1 MSDDSTRTPGG
12 NAAAV
17 SFTDFVAYAPSRSCI
32 YLPCKTPWPNAS
44 VDTRLPRM
52 PLLDGRGKPV
62 VDGKGKPKT
71 IAASEWLEKNQ
82 SVEAF
87 TWIPGEPEFIKDKL
101 AVDGGWVR
109 KPGAT
114 TLNTYRPPEI
124 VPGDAGKAQR
134 WVDHWRKLYR
144 DDTEHLLAWMAA
156 RVQRPEVKPNH
167 AIVLGG
173 QPGIGKDTLLEPLV
187 TAVGA
192 WNFRDVTASQL
203 FSKNNEFLRGV
214 ILRVSEARDMGE
226 QGQTSRYGLYEHAK
240 SALAIPPDTLRV
252 NEKYLREY
260 HIFNRFGM
268 IITTNYRDALYLPD
282 NDRRYFITYSDQAP
296 GEFDPAFWKDFW
308 AWYRNGGIEHVVAWL
323 RQYDLS
329 AFDPKATPRRTTSFD
344 YMVGTE
350 RGEEYAELLNA
361 IAALGN
367 PKALT
372 LVQLME
378 KAPALEWLHDT
389 HKRRFIRHRLEECG
403 YIVVPNP
410 DAVDRLWY
418 VNKKRQVIYTQS
430 GLPYEQRR
438 AAAQGLQDALDEH
451 RQ

>member
-1 MSDDSTRTPGG
+1 MPALTR
-12 NAAAV
+12 ACRACRC
-17 SFTDFVAYAPSRSCI
+17 SI
-32 YLPCKTPWPNAS
+32 
-44 VDTRLPRM
+44 DTANPV
-52 PLLDGRGKPV
+52 LDGR
-62 VDGKGKPKT
+62 GKPKT

-109 KPGAT
+109 KLGAT
-114 TLNTYRPPEI
+114 TLNTYRPPDV

-144 DDTEHLLAWMAA
+144 DDAEHLLAWMAA

-226 QGQTSRYGLYEHAK
+226 QGQTNRYGLYEHAK

-260 HIFNRFGM
+260 YIFNRFGM

-282 NDRRYFITYSDQAP
+282 NDRRYFITFSDQAP
-296 GEFDPAFWKDFW
+296 EEFDPAFWKDFW

-323 RQYDLS
+323 QQYDLS
-329 AFDPKATPRRTTSFD
+329 AFDPKATPRRTASFD
-344 YMVGTE
+344 YMVETE

-372 LVQLME
+372 LAQLME

-389 HKRRFIRHRLEECG
+389 AQASVHSAPARRVRL
-403 YIVVPNP
+403 Y
-410 DAVDRLWY
+410 
-418 VNKKRQVIYTQS
+418 
-430 GLPYEQRR
+430 RR
-438 AAAQGLQDALDEH
+438 AQSRCRRSAVVRQQEAPGDLHAVRLALRAAPRCRQGAARRARRASSVIGSFH
-451 RQ
+451 